1 MNYKCE
7 VCGATKEVEKGAEV
21 PVCCDKPM
29 TLCKEEEGSSCCSCC
44 G

>member
-1 MNYKCE
+1 MKYKCE
-7 VCGATKEVEKGAEV
+7 TCGATKEDKKEV

-29 TLCKEEEGSSCCSCC
+29 TLCKEESSSCCSCC